1 MEQLVILG
9 KFDRGIFRGKRLTG
23 GKSPG
28 DGGGGGVIQRSLSES
43 QIKRSNYPGESFMGA
58 SCTEGNFPGVQLFRD
73 NSLGQKPLGIIQRKM
88 CLGQK
93 SR

>member
-1 MEQLVILG
+1 M
-9 KFDRGIFRGKRLTG
+9 TG
-23 GKSPG
+23 GFSGAKDSQAAKVQETE
-28 DGGGGGVIQRSLSES
+28 GGGGVIQRSLSES